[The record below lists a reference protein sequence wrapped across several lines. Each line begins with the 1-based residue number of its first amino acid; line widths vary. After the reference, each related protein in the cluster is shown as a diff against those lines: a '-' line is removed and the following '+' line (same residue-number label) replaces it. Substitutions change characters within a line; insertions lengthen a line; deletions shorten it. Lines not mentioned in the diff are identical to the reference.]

1 MNGGTMNSVTDRRI
15 EKTDAEI
22 VDKAIQLLHENELD
36 AAIKILR
43 EVVLNTPNEYSN
55 EYDIEDVRYIKF
67 WDKNQ
72 FVHYVTWK
80 RQFDVIGEINWVPN
94 AYPRAHYYLGYIL
107 IHKKQFEAALPY
119 LSAGNLLEPT
129 NPAIIFELANA
140 HLALGNSAQAIDL
153 FNNINKESE
162 HVSGKDYARSLRG
175 KGIALIDQGKLDE
188 AEGALL
194 ESLKGDPGNQ
204 LASNELVYISQLRK
218 GRIPQATG
226 KTITSKSAVVECNY
240 CRTIQ
245 NLSIV
250 EVNGEAVYICSKCKD
265 SQIYQSQSVKKTKS
279 KRGWFRRGS
288 DTD

>member
-1 MNGGTMNSVTDRRI
+1 MNGGAMNSVTERRT
-15 EKTDAEI
+15 EKSDAER
-22 VDKAIQLLHENELD
+22 VDKAIQLLHEGELD
-36 AAIKILR
+36 AAIKLLR
-43 EVVLNTPNEYSN
+43 EVVLNTPNDYSN
-55 EYDIEDVRYIKF
+55 EYNIDDVHYIKF

-94 AYPRAHYYLGYIL
+94 AYPRAHYYLAYIL

-119 LSAGNLLEPT
+119 LSAGNVLEPT

-153 FNNINKESE
+153 FNKINQESE
-162 HVSGKDYARSLRG
+162 YVSGKDYARSLRG

-218 GRIPQATG
+218 GRIPQAPG
-226 KTITSKSAVVECNY
+226 KTITSKAAVVECRY

-245 NLSIV
+245 DLSII
-250 EVNGEAVYICSKCKD
+250 EVDGEAVYICSKCKD
-265 SQIYQSQSVKKTKS
+265 GQIFKSRNVKKS
-279 KRGWFRRGS
+279 KWGWFRKGS
-288 DTD
+288 DTE

>member
-1 MNGGTMNSVTDRRI
+1 M
-15 EKTDAEI
+15 
-22 VDKAIQLLHENELD
+22 
-36 AAIKILR
+36 
-43 EVVLNTPNEYSN
+43 
-55 EYDIEDVRYIKF
+55 
-67 WDKNQ
+67 
-72 FVHYVTWK
+72 
-80 RQFDVIGEINWVPN
+80 IGEINWTPN

-140 HLALGNSAQAIDL
+140 HIALGNSAQSIDF
-153 FNNINKESE
+153 FNKINKESE
-162 HVSGKDYARSLRG
+162 YVSGKDIARSLRG

-188 AEGALL
+188 AEDALL

-218 GRIPQATG
+218 GRIPIAPG

-240 CRTIQ
+240 CRSIQ
-245 NLSIV
+245 SLSIV
-250 EVNGEAVYICSKCKD
+250 EVDGEAVYICSKCKD
-265 SQIYQSQSVKKTKS
+265 SQIYQSRSVKKTKS

-288 DTD
+288 DPEL